1 MNSTYRDIIKL
12 HENSTSSVF
21 QIVVDDSII
30 FNLQK
35 NEFTPNQKKTE
46 LTDYFDREFVQIRS
60 FKNYENY
67 CLKFMKITFKE
78 DLTGF
83 IIEFSAKTINLSE
96 LSELISLFFKFPFAI
111 AKKTGDNPKYIKKNW
126 NFVPIGRDSIS
137 PVSDRRSPVS
147 DGRSSSCSLIYE
159 FDGTGQFLLL
169 PLKETEKETEKK
181 S

>member
-1 MNSTYRDIIKL
+1 MTSTFRNIIQL
-12 HENSTSSVF
+12 HRETTASVF
-21 QIVVDDSII
+21 QIAVDDSRI
-30 FNLQK
+30 FNLQR
-35 NEFTPNQKKTE
+35 NEFTINQKKTE
-46 LTDYFDREFVQIRS
+46 LTDYFESEFKAAKVKIRS

-67 CLKFMKITFKE
+67 SLKFMKITFKE

-96 LSELISLFFKFPFAI
+96 LSDLISLFFKFPFAI
-111 AKKTGDNPKYIKKNW
+111 AKKTGDNPKYIKKNL
-126 NFVPIGRDSIS
+126 NFVPIERDST
-137 PVSDRRSPVS
+137 SPVS

-159 FDGTGQFLLL
+159 FDGTGQSLLL